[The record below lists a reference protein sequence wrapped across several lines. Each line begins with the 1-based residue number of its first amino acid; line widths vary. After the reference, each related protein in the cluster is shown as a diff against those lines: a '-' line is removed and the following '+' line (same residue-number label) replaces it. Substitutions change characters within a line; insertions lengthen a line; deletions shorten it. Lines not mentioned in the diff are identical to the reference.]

1 MGRSGDNSGRAT
13 ASQQPLVSI
22 ITVVL
27 NGANTLGRAIESV
40 VAQKFRGFEYIIIDG
55 GSTDGTLEVIRQ
67 YESHLACWISEPD
80 RGLYDAMNKGVSLSK
95 GEWVYFLG
103 ADDYLLDGF
112 TSAAERL
119 KDDTTVYYGDVYRPV
134 MGRTYDGRFSA
145 YKLACRN
152 ICHQSIFYPRCVW
165 EKFSYNLKYPVF
177 ADYDLNLR
185 CFADN
190 GLRFEY
196 IPETIAVFSDEGGL
210 SPTRTDSAFEKDKPA
225 LIKETF
231 PSWVYAMILGRSCL
245 LKILAVLGLQKAA
258 TAIYHFLLKARSVYA
273 DGKSRQG
280 AKKALEKS
288 GRL

>member
-1 MGRSGDNSGRAT
+1 MERTGGNTGRAEK
-13 ASQQPLVSI
+13 SRQPLISI

-27 NGANTLGRAIESV
+27 NGADTLERAIKSV
-40 VAQKFRGFEYIIIDG
+40 VAQKFRDLEYIIIDG
-55 GSTDGTLEVIRQ
+55 GSTDGTLDVIRR
-67 YESHLACWISEPD
+67 YAPHLACWTSEPD
-80 RGLYDAMNKGVSLSK
+80 KGVYDAMNKGVSLSK
-95 GEWVYFLG
+95 GRWVYFLG

-119 KDDTTVYYGDVYRPV
+119 KEDTTLYYGDVYRPV

-152 ICHQSIFYPRCVW
+152 ICHQSIFYPRRVW
-165 EKFSYNLKYPVF
+165 SRFSYNLKYPVL

-185 CFADN
+185 CFADE

-225 LIKETF
+225 LIREIF
-231 PSWVYAMILGRSCL
+231 PAWIYALMRARSFFLEL
-245 LKILAVLGLQKAA
+245 LAIMGLQRAVMA
-258 TAIYHFLLKARSVYA
+258 MYHSLLNVRSVHA
-273 DGKSRQG
+273 AGKTGDRQ
-280 AKKALEKS
+280 K
-288 GRL
+288 GR